1 MVTLGPTKLLFCDH
15 VRAIETIIIYTT
27 VVINDWSILIFP
39 HFITTA
45 RFHWS
50 RNYGNTLMLQTVFP
64 TLLFFLD
71 LALAGIIHITSPML
85 GSDYL
90 FVRYFGKTLLNCSSL
105 CCKWEHVLLY
115 LDHRFAPLIIY
126 SRHFRFFSLLRRLTS
141 IVWRFFSPML
151 LLWGLLRCT
160 FASMLHKS
168 EMKYWAQCF
177 IEDEGGEVAD
187 ARFTN
192 SIPFICS

>member
-1 MVTLGPTKLLFCDH
+1 MAYVSHPRGNKDPT
-15 VRAIETIIIYTT
+15 RATQNHGLCVSPFWKPKFDTRIKT
-27 VVINDWSILIFP
+27 IFP

-126 SRHFRFFSLLRRLTS
+126 SRHFRFFFFATS
-141 IVWRFFSPML
+141 ANIDCLKIFFSHAFVM
-151 LLWGLLRCT
+151 GSSAMYFCIHVT
-160 FASMLHKS
+160 
-168 EMKYWAQCF
+168 
-177 IEDEGGEVAD
+177 
-187 ARFTN
+187 
-192 SIPFICS
+192 